1 MPSQDLASKIL
12 NDINIQLLHRIKS
25 VETPLIYNNIAILRK
40 KVLQFFD
47 NFKQQVSIYE
57 PNEI

>member
-12 NDINIQLLHRIKS
+12 NDVNIQLLHRITS
-25 VETPLIYNNIAILRK
+25 VKTPLIYNNIAILQK

>member
-12 NDINIQLLHRIKS
+12 NDINIQLLHRITS
-25 VETPLIYNNIAILRK
+25 VKTPLIYNNIAMLRK